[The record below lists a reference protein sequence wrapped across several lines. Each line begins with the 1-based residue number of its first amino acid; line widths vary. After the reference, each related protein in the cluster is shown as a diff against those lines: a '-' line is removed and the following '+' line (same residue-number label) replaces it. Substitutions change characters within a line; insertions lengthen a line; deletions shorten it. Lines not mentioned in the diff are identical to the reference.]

1 MKTSNMHKIRKLLAV
16 LLLLLFLFA
25 NIYSIRRIMHYAQ
38 ELYFYDKMFVAY
50 QVAGEAGVKKELE
63 AIISQEKAPREIA
76 LAKVFKEKLNNMPQL
91 DSSLKDT
98 TETLKRN
105 IRLFR
110 NLRNSAFGL
119 IMVVLL
125 SQLFINLRLRRNT

>member
-1 MKTSNMHKIRKLLAV
+1 
-16 LLLLLFLFA
+16 
-25 NIYSIRRIMHYAQ
+25 MHYAQ